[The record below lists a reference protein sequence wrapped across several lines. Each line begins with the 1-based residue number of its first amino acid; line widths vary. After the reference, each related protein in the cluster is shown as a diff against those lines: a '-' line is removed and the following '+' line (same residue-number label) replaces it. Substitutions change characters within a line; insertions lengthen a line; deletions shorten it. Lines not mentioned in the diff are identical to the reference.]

1 MAKYGIREVTDM
13 VFKAKSAM
21 SIGAKTFAV
30 GQPVLVI
37 DSAKSSTLEGAST
50 TVYAQGGRG
59 NPRRIAWDGEK
70 TLTFKFQDALISPIT
85 ASPEINI
92 LDAIVVKTHGKSL

>member
-1 MAKYGIREVTDM
+1 M

-21 SIGAKTFAV
+21 SIGAKTFCNWSA
-30 GQPVLVI
+30 GSVI

-59 NPRRIAWDGEK
+59 NPRRIA
-70 TLTFKFQDALISPIT
+70 
-85 ASPEINI
+85 
-92 LDAIVVKTHGKSL
+92 